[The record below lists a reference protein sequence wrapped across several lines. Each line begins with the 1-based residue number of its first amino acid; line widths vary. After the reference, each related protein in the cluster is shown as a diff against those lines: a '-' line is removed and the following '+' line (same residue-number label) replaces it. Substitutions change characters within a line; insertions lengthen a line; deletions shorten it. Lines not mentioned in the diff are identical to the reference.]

1 MRARPLSLSSIA
13 QLATFSLLAVG
24 SLGYSVAAQATTELT
39 FFYPVLVPGP
49 ITELFDELV
58 DDFTQQNPDVAIT
71 SIYSGSYDETTD
83 RIQTLLRGGGDLPD
97 IAIIGNQHTVMYVDL
112 DAIIPLDDFIA
123 AEGEDYI
130 ADFVPAFMQNPI
142 FRGHTWSIPFQRSTP
157 VMYYNKDMFLEAGLD
172 PNQPPTTWDE
182 VIDYAQK
189 LTQRDASGNVTV
201 WGVQI
206 PSDID
211 AWVIQAMAAGNG
223 RPWADEEVANR
234 VYFDDPATVEVLEY
248 LRALAKEYEV
258 MPDGL
263 IPWAETPAAFTSGR
277 AAMIYHTIGSQTNI
291 LNQTAGK
298 FEVGVAFIPGKQD
311 FGVITGGGN
320 LAIFNNGDPEK
331 QEAAWR
337 FIRFLTEPEIMAR
350 WCAGTG
356 YLPVTRSSFE
366 HPIFQAYLKN
376 APGAAVAFDQ
386 LKYAAKQMAVHDLL
400 KVTDAVKA
408 GIQASITGEMDPA
421 EAMQQAQAQADAIL
435 SRYPD

>member
-1 MRARPLSLSSIA
+1 MRAQPLSLSSIA

-24 SLGYSVAAQATTELT
+24 SLGSSVAAQATTELT

-97 IAIIGNQHTVMYVDL
+97 IAIIGNQHTAMYVNL
-112 DAIIPLDDFIA
+112 DAIIPLDDFMA

-130 ADFVPAFMQNPI
+130 ADFVPGFMQNPQ
-142 FRGHTWSIPFQRSTP
+142 FQGQTWSIPFQRSTP
-157 VMYYNKDMFLEAGLD
+157 VMYYNKDLFEAAGLD
-172 PNQPPTTWDE
+172 PEQPPTNWDE
-182 VIDYAQK
+182 VIDYAQQ
-189 LTQRDASGNVTV
+189 LTQRDESNNVTT
-201 WGVQI
+201 WGIQI

-211 AWVIQAMAAGNG
+211 AWVIQAMAVGNG
-223 RPWADEEVANR
+223 RPWADEEVANQ
-234 VYFDDPATVEVLEY
+234 VYFDDPATVEVLEH
-248 LRALAKEYEV
+248 LRALANEYEV

-291 LNQTAGK
+291 LNQTADE
-298 FEVGVAFIPGKQD
+298 FEVGVAFIPGGQD
-311 FGVITGGGN
+311 YGVITGGGN
-320 LAIFNNGDPEK
+320 LAIFNNDDPEK

-366 HPIFQAYLKN
+366 HPIFQAYLEN

-386 LKYAAKQMAVHDLL
+386 LEYAAKQMAVHDLL
-400 KVTDAVKA
+400 QVTDAVKA
-408 GIQASITGEMDPA
+408 GIQASITGEMDSA